1 LKFASAAVLGD
12 ELDRLPGRMRSSF
25 PEIADEV
32 FWKLYAA
39 ASPFSLLHVTGFY
52 NIYQSMHYIRRN
64 DLAGDLVECGCFL
77 GGVGIFMALLR
88 EILAMTDRTI
98 WLLDTFEG
106 FPDGQEDCLLGMD
119 TPVQS
124 VRFANFRTDVEENF
138 LHCHLPCHNLRLV
151 EGPVEETLPT
161 LDIRIIALLR
171 LDTDFYASTRAEL
184 EHLYGKLV
192 RGGVLIVDDY
202 GIFQGSRRATD
213 EFLAGL
219 PAPPLLNR
227 IDGGVWAGVKP

>member
-1 LKFASAAVLGD
+1 MRPPRIELSAA
-12 ELDRLPGRMRSSF
+12 
-25 PEIADEV
+25 PEA
-32 FWKLYAA
+32 
-39 ASPFSLLHVTGFY
+39 
-52 NIYQSMHYIRRN
+52 
-64 DLAGDLVECGCFL
+64 
-77 GGVGIFMALLR
+77 
-88 EILAMTDRTI
+88 
-98 WLLDTFEG
+98 
-106 FPDGQEDCLLGMD
+106 
-119 TPVQS
+119 TPAIQ
-124 VRFANFRTDVEENF
+124 AI
-138 LHCHLPCHNLRLV
+138 
-151 EGPVEETLPT
+151 GVEETLPT

-202 GIFQGSRRATD
+202 GIVQGSRRATD